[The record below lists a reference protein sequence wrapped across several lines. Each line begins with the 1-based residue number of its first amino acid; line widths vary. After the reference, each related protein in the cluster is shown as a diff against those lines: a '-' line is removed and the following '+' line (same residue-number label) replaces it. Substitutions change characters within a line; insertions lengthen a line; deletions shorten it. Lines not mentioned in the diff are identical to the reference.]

1 MLVDEKLS
9 TTIIHTSKDL
19 TKSNYHTI
27 DADELAKGIINKGLK
42 CKYYGAGQI
51 GISSILARSNKDLN
65 KVIKQINFS
74 LRSFV
79 RITVLLSYVMNILIE
94 IIYGDMVI
102 ISVRVPSSQ

>member
-42 CKYYGAGQI
+42 CKYYGTGQI

-79 RITVLLSYVMNILIE
+79 RITVLLSYVTNILIE

>member
-1 MLVDEKLS
+1 MPVDEKLS

-74 LRSFV
+74 
-79 RITVLLSYVMNILIE
+79 M
-94 IIYGDMVI
+94 
-102 ISVRVPSSQ
+102 RVHFYRPETF

>member
-74 LRSFV
+74 
-79 RITVLLSYVMNILIE
+79 M
-94 IIYGDMVI
+94 
-102 ISVRVPSSQ
+102 RVHFYRPETF

>member
-42 CKYYGAGQI
+42 CKYYGASQI

-79 RITVLLSYVMNILIE
+79 RITVLLSYVTNILIE

>member
-51 GISSILARSNKDLN
+51 GISLILARSNKDLN

-79 RITVLLSYVMNILIE
+79 RITVLLSYVTNILIE

>member
-51 GISSILARSNKDLN
+51 GISLILARSNKDLN

-74 LRSFV
+74 LSFV
-79 RITVLLSYVMNILIE
+79 RITVLFSYVTNILIE

>member
-1 MLVDEKLS
+1 MLADEKLS

-74 LRSFV
+74 LSFV
-79 RITVLLSYVMNILIE
+79 RITVLFSYVTNILIE

>member
-74 LRSFV
+74 LRIFV
-79 RITVLLSYVMNILIE
+79 RITVLLSYVTNILIE

>member
-19 TKSNYHTI
+19 TKSNYHNI

-74 LRSFV
+74 LSFV
-79 RITVLLSYVMNILIE
+79 RITVLFSYVTNILIE

>member
-79 RITVLLSYVMNILIE
+79 RITVLLSYVTNILIE

>member
-65 KVIKQINFS
+65 KDIKQINFS
-74 LRSFV
+74 LSFV
-79 RITVLLSYVMNILIE
+79 RITVLFSYVTNILIE

>member
-9 TTIIHTSKDL
+9 TTIIHTFKDL

-74 LRSFV
+74 LSFV
-79 RITVLLSYVMNILIE
+79 RITVLFSYVTNILIE

>member
-9 TTIIHTSKDL
+9 TTIIHTFKDL

-79 RITVLLSYVMNILIE
+79 RITVLLSYVTNILIE

>member
-9 TTIIHTSKDL
+9 TTIIYTSKDL

-27 DADELAKGIINKGLK
+27 DAYELAKGIINKGLK

-74 LRSFV
+74 LSFV
-79 RITVLLSYVMNILIE
+79 RITVLFSYVTNILIE